1 MRFLSLFR
9 SIYHLCMSY
18 LEEGVFRYKFSSKFP
33 GTLMHPVN
41 RFDLNSVSIG
51 KSSYGPL
58 YVIYGDKWAD
68 NDVQLVIG
76 NYVSVADGVKFLL
89 KADHRL
95 NSVSTYPFIT
105 KILHQSEHG
114 CTKGSIVVHDDVWI
128 GSSAIILSG
137 VTIGQGAV
145 IAAGS
150 VVTKDVEPYAIV
162 GGVPAKLIKYRHSKV
177 IRDKL
182 AGFDLSQLSDDV
194 IRENVHLL
202 YCDITEENID
212 DVLNRLSSGNK

>member
-1 MRFLSLFR
+1 
-9 SIYHLCMSY
+9 
-18 LEEGVFRYKFSSKFP
+18 
-33 GTLMHPVN
+33 MHPVN

-95 NSVSTYPFIT
+95 YSVSTYPFIAR
-105 KILHQSEHG
+105 ILHQSEPA

-182 AGFDLSQLSDDV
+182 AGFDLSQLSNDV

-202 YCDITEENID
+202 YSDITEENID
-212 DVLNRLSSGNK
+212 DVLHRLSSGNR